1 VEPEETADLVRRAAA
16 GDGSAWEA
24 LVTAYVGLVWSV
36 ARAHRLGAADAE
48 DVAQTTWEK
57 FARSLGGLHEP
68 ERAGAWLATTARRE
82 SLRVLA
88 TRNRVMP
95 TGDLAWIG
103 SSRTEESPEDIVVA
117 RDETARRDALADSVW
132 LAVNLLGDSCQRL
145 LRVLMAVPPPSYAE
159 AAAALGVPIGYL
171 GPTRRRCLDKLRR
184 LVTGEPAV
192 SETSERGHDQ

>member
-1 VEPEETADLVRRAAA
+1 VEPEETAALVRRAAA
-16 GDGSAWEA
+16 GDASAWQA

-36 ARAHRLGAADAE
+36 ARSHRLGAADAE

-57 FARSLGGLHEP
+57 FARSLGDINEP

-103 SSRTEESPEDIVVA
+103 SSRTEESPEDTLVA
-117 RDETARRDALADSVW
+117 REEIAGRQALAERVW
-132 LAVNLLGDSCQRL
+132 QALNLLGDSCQRL
-145 LRVLMAVPPPSYAE
+145 LRVLMAVPAPSYAE

-171 GPTRRRCLDKLRR
+171 GPTRRRCLDKLRD
-184 LVTGEPAV
+184 LVTPAV
-192 SETSERGHDQ
+192 SAPSESGHDR